1 MIDDRPIHVRPT
13 REEDASS
20 VAALLTELGYPF
32 TAEVILAQIRKMLS
46 GEVET
51 AFVAIVDD
59 TIIGGAVVEIARSSA
74 EDVLAR
80 LPVLAVHP
88 DFRRHHVGEKLLQ
101 SVADYA
107 DRHQCRAIEV
117 TAVDDVPENLSFYI
131 DLGFVRQGRYLRK
144 NL

>member
-1 MIDDRPIHVRPT
+1 MIDERPIHVRAT
-13 REEDASS
+13 REEDADS

-32 TAEVILAQIRKMLS
+32 TADIILAQIRKMLS

-59 TIIGGAVVEIARSSA
+59 TIIGGAVVEITRSP
-74 EDVLAR
+74 DGDILAR

-88 DFRRHHVGEKLLQ
+88 DFRRHHVGEKLLL
-101 SVADYA
+101 SVTDYA
-107 DRHQCRAIEV
+107 NRHRCCAIEATV
-117 TAVDDVPENLSFYI
+117 VDEAPENLSFYI